1 MCCKIPGIPEI
12 GKPPNAWCPN
22 CEKGR
27 GCRVYDQRPEPC
39 RAFYC
44 LWKVM
49 PDFPEELRPDRCKV
63 LWQLSGDGKVAIA
76 TAAYPEALQTRR
88 QHKLAQSFR
97 CLGVRI
103 VLNSLVGQAGEHGR
117 PEVRAD
123 CRDRRTDSC
132 AAR

>member
-1 MCCKIPGIPEI
+1 MTTVYRAPAVQTWTPGMFERPCGGCTMCCKTPGIPEI

-27 GCRVYDQRPEPC
+27 GCRVYDQCPEPC

-63 LWQLSGDGKVAIA
+63 LWQLKRGREGGNCHRRLSRG
-76 TAAYPEALQTRR
+76 LQTRR
-88 QHKLAQSFR
+88 QHKLHIAF
-97 CLGVRI
+97 V
-103 VLNSLVGQAGEHGR
+103 V
-117 PEVRAD
+117 
-123 CRDRRTDSC
+123 
-132 AAR
+132 